1 MFNAC
6 IGGIGNATLFIPNLA
21 RAETLFARDTD
32 RFGCQTISRAWNGSW
47 TRRQL
52 PLFSPEVITLKFKIA
67 TLSLLA
73 CALFADTLG
82 FVEQKFSHLNF
93 ERGKWQRSTTQAPCY
108 TYLAKENGATVE
120 VLRYGTS
127 NLVTFKAAKG
137 LSITV
142 CGSTAAFDEGFETGM
157 RISEMARQH

>member
-1 MFNAC
+1 M
-6 IGGIGNATLFIPNLA
+6 P
-21 RAETLFARDTD
+21 
-32 RFGCQTISRAWNGSW
+32 
-47 TRRQL
+47 QL
-52 PLFSPEVITLKFKIA
+52 SPEVIILKFKIT
-67 TLSLLA
+67 TLSLFA

-93 ERGKWQRSTTQAPCY
+93 ERGKWLRSNQAPCY

-137 LSITV
+137 MSITV

-157 RISEMARQH
+157 PISGTSRQH

>member
-1 MFNAC
+1 
-6 IGGIGNATLFIPNLA
+6 
-21 RAETLFARDTD
+21 
-32 RFGCQTISRAWNGSW
+32 
-47 TRRQL
+47 L
-52 PLFSPEVITLKFKIA
+52 PVSNPEVIILKFKIA
-67 TLSLLA
+67 TLLLFA

-93 ERGKWQRSTTQAPCY
+93 ERGKWQRSTQAPCY

-137 LSITV
+137 LSIMV

-157 RISEMARQH
+157 PINEAVRQH